1 MPELPEVEI
10 LARHLRP
17 RLQGQRIHSVVVQHP
32 RIVRPNSPAQIAD
45 ALRGTVIREIQRRG
59 KFLIFGLQRDGS
71 KSTPRLALVGHLGMT
86 GRFYLSPDLSAARR
100 IKHLTVAFDLGDHA
114 LVFEDPRRFGRLTLD
129 TSSIDS
135 LGPEPDDPRLTPET
149 FREALLESRQAIK
162 VKLLDQSLIAGV
174 GNIYA
179 SEALHIARLSPRRA
193 ACRVSLPE
201 AGRLLDAIRKVL
213 LDAIR
218 LGGSL
223 PLDLDRNGS
232 SDGLFYYGAAPEISP
247 APGVERFRVYD
258 RGSQPC
264 AQCGTRIR
272 RIVQTSRSTFFC
284 PKCQT

>member
-17 RLQGQRIHSVVVQHP
+17 RLQGQRIHSVVVQHL
-32 RIVRPNSPAQIAD
+32 RIVRPDSPAKFAE
-45 ALRGTVIREIQRRG
+45 ALRGTVIQGIQRRG

-71 KSTPRLALVGHLGMT
+71 KSTPRLVGHLGMT
-86 GRFYLSPDLSAARR
+86 GRLYLSPDLAAARR
-100 IKHLTVAFDLGDHA
+100 IKHLTVAFDLGDRT

-129 TSSIDS
+129 TSSIDG
-135 LGPEPDDPRLTPET
+135 LGPEPDDPKLTPET
-149 FREALLESRQAIK
+149 FREALLKSRQAIK

-174 GNIYA
+174 GHIYA
-179 SEALHIARLSPRRA
+179 SEALHLARLSPRRA

-201 AGRLLDAIRKVL
+201 AGLLLDAIRKVL

-223 PLDLDRNGS
+223 PLDLDGHGS

-247 APGVERFRVYD
+247 APGIERFRVYD

-264 AQCGTRIR
+264 TQCGTRIR
-272 RIVQTSRSTFFC
+272 RLVQASRSTFFC